1 MIASQIRANARENL
15 TGKWGKAALITLS
28 YVIIVFVISFLCNLV
43 PVIGQ
48 IAWIVISTPIS
59 YGLLVSFI
67 KLKRDE
73 EVDCTDFLSNG
84 FSNFGRVWGVVG
96 NIALKMILPICLVF
110 LFAIIMVVS
119 ISGSIIGL
127 AYGSMSYSVSTAMA
141 SGFGFFVFV
150 GFIGYFA
157 SIIYAIVKGYL
168 YTLSFYIL
176 NDNDNMSGKEIVA
189 ESARLM
195 KGNRWRFFWLG
206 FSFIGWAFLSA
217 FTLGIGML
225 WLVPYMMVSIVFFY
239 EELAKKGIEPIVEKK
254 IEE

>member
-73 EVDCTDFLSNG
+73 EVDYTDFLSNG

-110 LFAIIMVVS
+110 LFAIIMVVGV
-119 ISGSIIGL
+119 SGSIVGL
-127 AYGSMSYSVSTAMA
+127 TYSSMSYKLGAATA
-141 SGFGFFVFV
+141 SGFGFFSLV

-157 SIIYAIVKGYL
+157 SIIYTIVKGYL

-176 NDNDNMSGKEIVA
+176 NDNDNMTGKEIVE

-239 EELAKKGIEPIVEKK
+239 EELAKKGIEPIVETK

>member
-48 IAWIVISTPIS
+48 IAWVVISTPIS
-59 YGLLVSFI
+59 YGLLVSFM
-67 KLKRDE
+67 KLKRNE
-73 EVDCTDFLSNG
+73 EVEYTDFLSNG

-96 NIALKMILPICLVF
+96 NIALKMILPICLII

-119 ISGSIIGL
+119 ISGSIVGL
-127 AYGSMSYSVSTAMA
+127 AYGSISYNVSTVMS
-141 SGFGFFVFV
+141 SGFVFLGFV

-157 SIIYAIVKGYL
+157 SIIYTIIKGYL

-206 FSFIGWAFLSA
+206 FSFIGWAFLCA

-225 WLVPYMMVSIVFFY
+225 WLLPYTMISIIVFY
-239 EELAKKGIEPIVEKK
+239 EELAGKDNKPIETKT
-254 IEE
+254 EE